1 MSQMTKR
8 MRDQLNDIALARTGQ
23 KKTKLGYT
31 KVQLAAVAAVTAR
44 LEEGLRPQLARE
56 DFPSFFTQM
65 ARSQM
70 ARLYADIAKR
80 NADLLVQAR
89 AYSTRAPVA
98 GYDLTVDP
106 LDDIQKDCIS
116 RADDMVA
123 TLKFGA
129 YPRIMPN
136 RDLDFGV
143 IRCSGTI

>member
-1 MSQMTKR
+1 MSRMTKR
-8 MRDQLNDIALARTGQ
+8 MRDQLNDITMARR
-23 KKTKLGYT
+23 KKEGKPTYSKA
-31 KVQLAAVAAVTAR
+31 QLAAVAAVTAR
-44 LEEGLRPQLARE
+44 LEEGLRPQPARE
-56 DFPSFFTQM
+56 DFTSFFTQTV
-65 ARSQM
+65 RSQ
-70 ARLYADIAKR
+70 ARRLYADIAKR
-80 NADLLVQAR
+80 NTNMLVQVR